1 MTSPTHPELPDFVAL
16 KKRFDDEMT
25 AGQKA
30 ELRRAAQ
37 PEDLMLKPA
46 FYRLLRG
53 KKPNSQYLRIA
64 FLLPWVEHKPD
75 ATHFSTQCAKAK
87 VNEMRLFQIARSD
100 DPTDMIQ
107 LRRVAMQIKPHVDW
121 DRFGKMLWFWRPHTK
136 RELIEAYYLAQYS
149 VKGISE

>member
-1 MTSPTHPELPDFVAL
+1 MTSSIHPDLPDFVAL

-53 KKPNSQYLRIA
+53 KKQNSQYLRIA
-64 FLLPWVEHKPD
+64 FLLPWVEHQST
-75 ATHFSTQCAKAK
+75 ATHFGIQCAKAK
-87 VNEMRLFQIARSD
+87 VNEIRLFQIARSD
-100 DPTDMIQ
+100 DPADMIQ
-107 LRRVAMQIKPHVDW
+107 LRRVAMQIKPDVDW
-121 DRFGKMLWFWRPHTK
+121 VRFGNMLWFWGPLAK
-136 RELIEAYYLAQYS
+136 RDLIENYYLAQYS
-149 VKGISE
+149 VKGTSE